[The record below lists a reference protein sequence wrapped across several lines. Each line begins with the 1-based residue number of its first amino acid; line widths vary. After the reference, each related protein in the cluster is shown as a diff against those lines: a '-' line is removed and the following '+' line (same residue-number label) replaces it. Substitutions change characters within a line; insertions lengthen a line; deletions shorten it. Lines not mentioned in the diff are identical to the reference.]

1 MLDYTE
7 YRREHPGPLS
17 KKSFEFWRRNGG
29 KDLDSFAW
37 KNKKNNK
44 KQKKQKNNQKNK
56 QKQKKALKIYKNE
69 IKSMTGNVY
78 YY

>member
-37 KNKKNNK
+37 KNNKNNK
-44 KQKKQKNNQKNK
+44 KQSEKQT
-56 QKQKKALKIYKNE
+56 KALKIYKNE
-69 IKSMTGNVY
+69 MKSMTGNVY